1 MKPGFHHKLLN
12 GAFEDPCLFVRLF
25 YEKRALLFDL
35 GNISRLAPADLFKVT
50 DVFVTH
56 THIDHFIGFDT
67 LLRTVLRRETPLN
80 VYGPSNILACI
91 EGKLKGYSW
100 NLIRDYPTLINV
112 FSYNGKTVLH
122 SLFSAKN
129 RFRKK
134 TVTRRRSDG
143 LLFENPVL
151 QVRAAALDHGIP
163 CLAFS
168 LEEKLQINID
178 KDTLAR
184 MGLAVGPW
192 LTELKKML
200 RDTQSR
206 KKTIHLNGKDFS
218 INELSVIA
226 RISRGQKIS
235 YATDVAMTAENR
247 ERLISLVRDSDIF
260 YCEAYFLERD
270 RERAL
275 ERFHLTAKECGSI
288 AKKAGVKKL
297 AVMHFSP
304 KYRECPDIVVKEAMD
319 EFCR

>member
-12 GAFEDPCLFVRLF
+12 GALEDPCLFVRLF
-25 YEKRALLFDL
+25 YEKRAMLFDL
-35 GNISRLAPADLFKVT
+35 GNISRLSAADLFKVT

-67 LLRTVLRRETPLN
+67 LLRAVLRREAPLN

-91 EGKLKGYSW
+91 EGKLKGYAW
-100 NLIRDYPTLINV
+100 NLIKDYPTLINV

-143 LLFENPVL
+143 LLLESAVL
-151 QVRAAALDHGIP
+151 KVRAAALDHGIP

-178 KDTLAR
+178 KDALAR

-200 RDTQSR
+200 RDAQSR
-206 KKTIHLNGKDFS
+206 KKTMLVDGKDFS

-275 ERFHLTAKECGSI
+275 ERFHFTAKECGSI

-304 KYRECPDIVVKEAMD
+304 KYRECPEIVVKEAMD
-319 EFCR
+319 EFYR